1 MKVSLLAITPN
12 FIDIIYT
19 AARTCYSSKSPNEL
33 YAKSIEKSE
42 EDKLKFIKR
51 IIKAGHYSVLE
62 HVNVTFSIEGI
73 SRACSHQLVRH
84 RHCSFSQQSQRYV
97 KIKEDDERIRKL
109 LDCVLFEGDNEAI
122 KACVELEDIAKKYF
136 VDVTPG
142 NSYQYAQSLF
152 AYLEQ
157 IKAGVKA
164 EDARNQLPNG
174 AKTNLVV
181 TCNLRELI
189 HLANLRL
196 CTRAQKEI
204 RDLIT
209 KMTNLVI
216 KKASWLD
223 DTLVPKCKL
232 HGFCVENNCCGLQP
246 HISKLT
252 ANNA

>member
-19 AARTCYSSKSPNEL
+19 AARTCYSSKSPNAIYTE
-33 YAKSIEKSE
+33 SIEASE
-42 EDKLKFIKR
+42 EDKLKLIKR
-51 IIKAGHYSVLE
+51 IIKSGHYSILE

-97 KIKEDDERIRKL
+97 KIKEDSELIKDLLNKATHNDENIAI
-109 LDCVLFEGDNEAI
+109 EACA
-122 KACVELEDIAKKYF
+122 KLEDIAKKYF
-136 VDVTPG
+136 VDVTPS
-142 NSYQYAQSLF
+142 NSYRYMQSLF

-157 IKAGVKA
+157 INAGSKA

-174 AKTNLVV
+174 TKTNLVI
-181 TCNLRELI
+181 TCNLRELM

-209 KMTNLVI
+209 KMTNNVT
-216 KKASWLD
+216 KKASWLED
-223 DTLVPKCKL
+223 ILVPKCKL
-232 HGFCVENNCCGLQP
+232 HGFCVESNCCGMMP
-246 HISKLT
+246 HISSIIK
-252 ANNA
+252 